1 MRDKFKDFD
10 FKPHPEEV
18 EEREAFERGSPP
30 PLKMPDVVNGKP
42 VKADAAPCA
51 DCDMAP
57 MGTYCIECKHYDESR
72 FTEEIEAK
80 MRKQFGPPKQ
90 DAKPTLY
97 DEYMTDPDFAAEMEK
112 ADAEMEISE
121 EIARVEREKERTQE
135 MIEREYAVTKANRE
149 QAGLLIEETDKP
161 RDRLSVII
169 DRVGELMR
177 LVINRDDNNLEGVI
191 DRLDRIEKRL
201 DLWMP
206 GQDGDLDA
214 EFDAIRGHGVAVLNG
229 KTECKCLESQDSGWQ
244 SQGTSDETCG
254 IRPGTVFET
263 EGTNEA

>member
-57 MGTYCIECKHYDESR
+57 MGTYCIECKHYDEGR
-72 FTEEIEAK
+72 FEEKPPDGTAENPYPVGDIFPWMKEPLPEK
-80 MRKQFGPPKQ
+80 PVRKPE
-90 DAKPTLY
+90 D
-97 DEYMTDPDFAAEMEK
+97 
-112 ADAEMEISE
+112 
-121 EIARVEREKERTQE
+121 IARAERVLGRSECKP
-135 MIEREYAVTKANRE
+135 ANAQMDISRIQSRIGDLINE
-149 QAGLLIEETDKP
+149 LAGISGKMNQ
-161 RDRLSVII
+161 I
-169 DRVGELMR
+169 
-177 LVINRDDNNLEGVI
+177 I

-254 IRPGTVFET
+254 IHPGRVLEA